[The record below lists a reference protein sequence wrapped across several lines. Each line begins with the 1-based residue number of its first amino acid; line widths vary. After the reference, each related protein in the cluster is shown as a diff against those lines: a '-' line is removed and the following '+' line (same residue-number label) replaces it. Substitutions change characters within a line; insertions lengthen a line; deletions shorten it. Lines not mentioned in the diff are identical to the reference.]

1 MPKIG
6 ITMGDACGIGSEV
19 IVKALSNS
27 EIYKICSPVV
37 IGNSRIMKDA
47 VKIAKSGLHIRPIS
61 QIKMAEPE
69 YGVIE
74 LLELEEPIIEA
85 NLPYG
90 EINRSAGEAAVRYIK
105 TAVQL
110 ALNNEIDAVTTAPI
124 NKAAIHLA
132 GYSYPG
138 HTELLAKLTNS
149 EDPVMMLAGKTLRV
163 VYTTTHAAIADVPKL
178 ISTNR
183 ILKVIQTTGET
194 LIKLGIS
201 EPEISVSAL
210 NPHASELGA
219 FGDEEARIITP
230 AIEKARSLGWNVEGP
245 LPADTLFVK
254 AKDGCYDAVVVMYHD
269 QGNIPLKLLE
279 FGQVVNVTLGLPI
292 IRTSVDHGTAFDIAG
307 RGVADERSMVAAIKS
322 AAKLAGKLLK
332 ERK

>member
-6 ITMGDACGIGSEV
+6 ITMGDACGIGSEI
-19 IVKALSNS
+19 IVKALSQRD
-27 EIYKICSPVV
+27 IYELCSPVV

-47 VKIAKSGLHIRPIS
+47 VRITKSCKASVPIVRPIS
-61 QIKMAEPE
+61 QIQMAEPK
-69 YGVIE
+69 YGIIDV
-74 LLELEEPIIEA
+74 LELDKPIIKEIA
-85 NLPYG
+85 YG
-90 EINRSAGEAAVRYIK
+90 KINRSAGKAAVKYIE

-110 ALNNEIDAVTTAPI
+110 ALAGKIDAITTAPI

-132 GYSYPG
+132 GYNYPG
-138 HTELLAKLTNS
+138 HTELLAELTKS
-149 EDPVMMLAGKTLRV
+149 KDQVMMLAGKNLRV
-163 VYTTTHAAIADVPKL
+163 AYTTTHAAIGDVPKL
-178 ISTNR
+178 ISVDK
-183 ILKVIQTTGET
+183 IVKVIQTAGET

-201 EPEISVSAL
+201 EPEIVVSAL

-230 AIEKARSLGWNVEGP
+230 AIEKARSLGWDVEGP

-254 AKDGCYDAVVVMYHD
+254 AQDGRYDAVVVMYHD

-307 RGVADERSMVAAIKS
+307 KGVADEQSMITALKFAT
-322 AAKLAGKLLK
+322 KLAKI
-332 ERK
+332 